1 MNDSNQKF
9 HTKNIKKRLVKGFSA
24 NIYGQVVTMVV
35 QLVGVPVLL
44 HAWGTQLY
52 GEWLILFAI
61 PAYLSMTDLGFSQSA
76 ANDMTA
82 QVAREDRTGALV
94 VFQSLTAFIFLS
106 IICMVLL
113 TSILIFAMPFEDWIH
128 TCVMSFAEMRW
139 VLWLLA
145 AEVFAR
151 LPDGINHAGFRA
163 SGDFALHMTLHSTT
177 RLLQFGAIWIA
188 ALSGGGPVVAA
199 GAFFGVRAVAT
210 PTFALVLVHR
220 HRWLYYGFKHA
231 ARAEIR
237 RLFRPALANLAI
249 PLAHGLN
256 IQGMVLAVGAVLG
269 PVAVVTFSTLR
280 TMTRLVLQ
288 LVFSVSRA
296 AEPELA
302 LAYGSRNIPLCKT
315 LFVHTLRAGLW
326 LALLVAAGLAVF
338 GDSILAIWTH
348 GKVAMHAVLFGSLL
362 ASAGASAL
370 WYSALIVLK
379 ATNRHLRAAAV
390 FVFTSACVVGV
401 TVLLLALTGNIASAG
416 LTILLMD
423 AVMVLFT
430 FCQAAQLIGIKPA
443 ASLVQAGDP
452 RPLVTLVLA
461 RVRIY

>member
-1 MNDSNQKF
+1 VDLGMRE
-9 HTKNIKKRLVKGFSA
+9 RLFKGFGA

-35 QLVGVPVLL
+35 QLVGVPILL
-44 HAWGTQLY
+44 HSWGTQLY

-82 QVAREDRTGALV
+82 QVARGDRTGALV
-94 VFQSLTAFIFLS
+94 VFQSLTAFVFFTIS
-106 IICMVLL
+106 CMVLL
-113 TSILIFAMPFEDWIH
+113 TSILIFALPLEDWIH
-128 TCVMSFAEMRW
+128 TGVMRVAEVRW

-188 ALSGGGPVVAA
+188 ALSGGGPVAAA

-210 PTFALVLVHR
+210 PTFALVLARR
-220 HRWLYYGFKHA
+220 HHWLHYGFKHA
-231 ARAEIR
+231 ARAELR

-249 PLAHGLN
+249 PLAQGLN

-280 TMTRLVLQ
+280 TLTRLVLQ
-288 LVFSVSRA
+288 LVYSVGRA

-302 LAYGSRNIPLCKT
+302 VAYGSRNIPLCKA

-326 LALLVAAGLAVF
+326 LALLAAAGLAVF

-348 GKVAMHAVLFGSLL
+348 GKVAMHAVLFGWLL
-362 ASAGASAL
+362 VSAVASVL
-370 WYSALIVLK
+370 WYGALIVLK
-379 ATNRHLRAAAV
+379 AANRHLRVATV
-390 FVFTSACVVGV
+390 FVFASACVVGV
-401 TVLLLALTGNIASAG
+401 AVLLLVWTGNIASAG
-416 LTILLMD
+416 IALLLMD
-423 AVMVLFT
+423 AAMALFT
-430 FCQAAQLIGIKPA
+430 FRAATQLLGVTPA
-443 ASLVQAGDP
+443 ESLVQAVDP
-452 RPLVTLVLA
+452 RPLVTLVLS